1 MKKELNKKN
10 SEKVLST
17 GNSDKQEFEKYLQK
31 VEDPEYDGQDVSW
44 HLPENATPVE
54 KAKYELCE
62 KMLIYQQDNNLS
74 DEEIANQI
82 KITTGETR
90 DILYCHIDYFTL
102 ERLITYASRIFST
115 SEIKVIF
122 EPKKVNKNQ
131 HARAV

>member
-1 MKKELNKKN
+1 MKKELNKKK
-10 SEKVLST
+10 SEKVLSN

-31 VEDPEYDGQDVSW
+31 IEDAEYDGQDVSW
-44 HLPENATPVE
+44 HLPENATPIE

-74 DEEIANQI
+74 DEEIANRI
-82 KITTGETR
+82 KITTGEAR
-90 DILYCHIDYFTL
+90 DILYCHIDYFTFD
-102 ERLITYASRIFST
+102 RLITYASNLFSN
-115 SEIKVIF
+115 SEIKVIL